1 MNKRPRQTS
10 GEPKVRREL
19 RWLRARESGDAPAV
33 SVRRR
38 IDPSLRASM
47 IALVTRKPPRPAGEP
62 KRARAKATRVPPPQP
77 LRRRPALKLEL
88 LLSPRGRV
96 TRNVDI

>member
-1 MNKRPRQTS
+1 MNKRPRRTS

-19 RWLRARESGDAPAV
+19 RWLRASESADAPPV

-47 IALVTRKPPRPAGEP
+47 IALVTRTPPKPVPEP
-62 KRARAKATRVPPPQP
+62 KRARAKPARVPPPQP

-88 LLSPRGRV
+88 LLTPRGRL